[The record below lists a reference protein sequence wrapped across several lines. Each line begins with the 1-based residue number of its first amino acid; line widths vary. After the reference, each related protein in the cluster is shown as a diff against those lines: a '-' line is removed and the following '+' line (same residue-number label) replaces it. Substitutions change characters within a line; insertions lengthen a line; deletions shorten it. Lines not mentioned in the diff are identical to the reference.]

1 MYVVAEYQY
10 IYIYSVRRAQ
20 LRLVHC
26 DLLVQLVQWSEPN
39 LLSCIEY
46 TYSLFL
52 VTRTVLQS
60 QNIKSFEPLV
70 SQPS

>member
-10 IYIYSVRRAQ
+10 IYIYGVRRPAEA
-20 LRLVHC
+20 VHC

-70 SQPS
+70 SQSS